1 MISNKTGEM
10 PDKDP
15 EWVKYSLAKM
25 KKAGLTLLTA
35 EQILG
40 IMSGLLVWISRCVLL
55 SSKKNRAEFVLGLL
69 GEKQAEL
76 SVAKERATSALDAA
90 TETGIGEMDGKLF
103 PKISEAADA
112 RVAKLMGTE
121 YQIARELDL
130 IAKAMIEVT
139 KALEGKGV
147 MEPPDPSEEL

>member
-1 MISNKTGEM
+1 
-10 PDKDP
+10 
-15 EWVKYSLAKM
+15 
-25 KKAGLTLLTA
+25 
-35 EQILG
+35 
-40 IMSGLLVWISRCVLL
+40 MSGLLVWISRCVLL

-90 TETGIGEMDGKLF
+90 TETGISEMDGKLF

-130 IAKAMIEVT
+130 IAKAMDEVT